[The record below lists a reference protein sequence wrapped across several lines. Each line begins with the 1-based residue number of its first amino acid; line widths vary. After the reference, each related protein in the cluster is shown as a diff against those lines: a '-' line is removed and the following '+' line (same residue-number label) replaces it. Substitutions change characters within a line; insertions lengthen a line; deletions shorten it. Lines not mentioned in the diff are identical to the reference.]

1 MLSDNHI
8 AMKRCILFY
17 IYLIGFVLLSFAQ
30 SNVIDQVVWVVG
42 DEAIFYSDV
51 ENTRIDAIRSGMTFD
66 GDPYCIIPE
75 ELAINKLFL
84 NQAALD
90 SITVTDVEIQQEVD
104 YMISLYEE
112 DLGGM
117 ENVERAMQMPEKD
130 IRSRLADQ
138 ARNQILISGA
148 RKNIVEHVNVTP
160 AEVRKYVK
168 AMPLDSIPFVPTK
181 VEVQIIT
188 QEPKVLQ
195 TEIDKIKSDLRNYTE
210 RVQSGR
216 AQFSTLALLYSE
228 DPGTAR
234 QGGETGFFGR
244 GEMVPEF
251 SQVAFSLTDPGKV
264 SKIVETEYGFHII
277 QLIEKRGEKINVRHI
292 LRKPQV
298 DDADIDSCM
307 LRLDSIADEIRRGG
321 FTFEE
326 GAQYCSYDKETRNNK
341 GLMSYRP
348 AANMP
353 AESKFEMQQ
362 LPYEIA
368 RQIQNMR
375 VGEISDAFTMTKQN
389 GKVVCAIVKLKN
401 RIDGHKANVTEDYQ
415 ILKEGVLAIKQEE
428 AIMKWIKEQ
437 QKTVYVHISPGW
449 NDCEFKYP
457 GWRIR

>member
-1 MLSDNHI
+1 
-8 AMKRCILFY
+8 MKRCILFH
-17 IYLIGFVLLSFAQ
+17 IYLMGVVLAIAQ

-90 SITVTDVEIQQEVD
+90 SIVATDAEIQQEVD
-104 YMISLYEE
+104 YMVSLYEE
-112 DLGGM
+112 KFGGM
-117 ENVERAMQMPEKD
+117 ENVERAMQMTEKD
-130 IRSRLADQ
+130 IRAHFAED
-138 ARNQILISGA
+138 ARNEILISGA
-148 RKNIVEHVNVTP
+148 KKNIVEHVRVTP
-160 AEVRKYVK
+160 AEVRKYIK
-168 AMPLDSIPFVPTK
+168 EMPLDSIPFVPTK

-195 TEIDKIKSDLRNYTE
+195 TEIDQIKSDLRNYTE
-210 RVQSGR
+210 RVQSGK

-298 DDADIDSCM
+298 DDADIDSCL

-341 GLMSYRP
+341 GLMSFRP
-348 AANMP
+348 AANLP

-368 RQIQNMR
+368 RQIQRMR
-375 VGEISDAFTMTKQN
+375 IGEISDAFTMTKQN
-389 GKVVCAIVKLKN
+389 GKVVCAIVKLKKEHILHN
-401 RIDGHKANVTEDYQ
+401 LLRYLNFQYQTLNMHLNIANQQAYLKQKFDYSF
-415 ILKEGVLAIKQEE
+415 LLVLHQE
-428 AIMKWIKEQ
+428 
-437 QKTVYVHISPGW
+437 
-449 NDCEFKYP
+449 
-457 GWRIR
+457 